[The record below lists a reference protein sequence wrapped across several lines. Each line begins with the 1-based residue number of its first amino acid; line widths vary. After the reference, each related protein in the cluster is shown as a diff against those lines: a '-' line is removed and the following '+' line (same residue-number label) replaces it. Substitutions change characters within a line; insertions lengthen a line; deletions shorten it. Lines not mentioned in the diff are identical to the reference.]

1 MKPYKVISSD
11 AKHIVIRF
19 TVGEAAIEKR
29 FDIRYVPTAT
39 AEEFDKFCSDYIDA
53 YSSGIEQEQ
62 AELYV
67 DPAILSA

>member
-1 MKPYKVISSD
+1 MKLYKVISSD
-11 AKHIVIRF
+11 AKHIVIEF
-19 TVGEAAIEKR
+19 TVGEATIEKR

-39 AEEFDKFCSDYIDA
+39 AEEFNEFCLDYINA

-62 AELYV
+62 AESYV